1 MTDLLKLA
9 RVLETPPIMIVQLLG
24 FMVETTAIEAAAPYL
39 PRLKSVLPDV
49 VSAALDALPAR
60 PTLPQLV
67 LKEKQIGPEWLI
79 QRLTEAEQHKKGSW
93 EAAWKELFLAPN
105 EKGEDQN
112 TELTQSA
119 RTFDQAI
126 KMLKDLLP
134 FSDELANVTALPP
147 KEFDAQYPEFVQK
160 VKATSPMAILI
171 LSTNL
176 TIASERRNQAQI
188 ALFKAAIAVVQNGP
202 DKLKDIRDPFGDGP
216 FEYRVLDKGF
226 ELKSKLLFNGQ
237 PVMLTIGNATK
248 E

>member
-1 MTDLLKLA
+1 
-9 RVLETPPIMIVQLLG
+9 
-24 FMVETTAIEAAAPYL
+24 
-39 PRLKSVLPDV
+39 
-49 VSAALDALPAR
+49 
-60 PTLPQLV
+60 
-67 LKEKQIGPEWLI
+67 
-79 QRLTEAEQHKKGSW
+79 
-93 EAAWKELFLAPN
+93 
-105 EKGEDQN
+105 
-112 TELTQSA
+112 
-119 RTFDQAI
+119 
-126 KMLKDLLP
+126 MLKDLLP